1 MDYQT
6 FEKVNKF
13 ITVEAYIFF
22 LTQELKQQYKLSLKE
37 LLILAYF
44 YYKNEHSISLKEI
57 IGDILY
63 KQSDVVKN
71 IKSLSKKGFINKS
84 RNEADERRIF
94 VSVTPIQ
101 RKKIACVINE
111 LDKIIKGFNKER
123 DYIKYQWAPKYSK
136 EFFILFMNIMY
147 SKDFLKYR
155 FNLTFLDLS
164 ILYVISSRKNE
175 ILNLKDLFESI
186 RFMYPQIVRSVN
198 RLNNK
203 GMLIKERS
211 LADERIVL
219 IKINKIQYNT
229 IKSIFTDTSKILKP
243 RKFFF

>member
-1 MDYQT
+1 M
-6 FEKVNKF
+6 
-13 ITVEAYIFF
+13 
-22 LTQELKQQYKLSLKE
+22 
-37 LLILAYF
+37 LILAYF

-111 LDKIIKGFNKER
+111 LDKIIKGFNKES

-136 EFFILFMNIMY
+136 EFLY
-147 SKDFLKYR
+147 FLWTLCTQKI
-155 FNLTFLDLS
+155 FKIS
-164 ILYVISSRKNE
+164 I
-175 ILNLKDLFESI
+175 
-186 RFMYPQIVRSVN
+186 
-198 RLNNK
+198 
-203 GMLIKERS
+203 
-211 LADERIVL
+211 
-219 IKINKIQYNT
+219 
-229 IKSIFTDTSKILKP
+229 
-243 RKFFF
+243 

>member
-13 ITVEAYIFF
+13 INVEAYIFF

-123 DYIKYQWAPKYSK
+123 DYIK
-136 EFFILFMNIMY
+136 
-147 SKDFLKYR
+147 
-155 FNLTFLDLS
+155 
-164 ILYVISSRKNE
+164 
-175 ILNLKDLFESI
+175 
-186 RFMYPQIVRSVN
+186 
-198 RLNNK
+198 
-203 GMLIKERS
+203 
-211 LADERIVL
+211 
-219 IKINKIQYNT
+219 
-229 IKSIFTDTSKILKP
+229 
-243 RKFFF
+243 

>member
-1 MDYQT
+1 
-6 FEKVNKF
+6 
-13 ITVEAYIFF
+13 
-22 LTQELKQQYKLSLKE
+22 
-37 LLILAYF
+37 
-44 YYKNEHSISLKEI
+44 
-57 IGDILY
+57 
-63 KQSDVVKN
+63 
-71 IKSLSKKGFINKS
+71 
-84 RNEADERRIF
+84 
-94 VSVTPIQ
+94 
-101 RKKIACVINE
+101 
-111 LDKIIKGFNKER
+111 
-123 DYIKYQWAPKYSK
+123 
-136 EFFILFMNIMY
+136 FILFMNIMY

-155 FNLTFLDLS
+155 FNLTFIDLS

-219 IKINKIQYNT
+219 IKINKIQDNT

>member
-13 ITVEAYIFF
+13 INVEAYIFF

-94 VSVTPIQ
+94 VSVTPVNSGLKMLFYGGLKMSFFSGL
-101 RKKIACVINE
+101 R
-111 LDKIIKGFNKER
+111 LS
-123 DYIKYQWAPKYSK
+123 YI
-136 EFFILFMNIMY
+136 
-147 SKDFLKYR
+147 
-155 FNLTFLDLS
+155 
-164 ILYVISSRKNE
+164 
-175 ILNLKDLFESI
+175 
-186 RFMYPQIVRSVN
+186 
-198 RLNNK
+198 
-203 GMLIKERS
+203 
-211 LADERIVL
+211 
-219 IKINKIQYNT
+219 
-229 IKSIFTDTSKILKP
+229 
-243 RKFFF
+243 

>member
-1 MDYQT
+1 
-6 FEKVNKF
+6 
-13 ITVEAYIFF
+13 
-22 LTQELKQQYKLSLKE
+22 
-37 LLILAYF
+37 
-44 YYKNEHSISLKEI
+44 
-57 IGDILY
+57 
-63 KQSDVVKN
+63 
-71 IKSLSKKGFINKS
+71 S
-84 RNEADERRIF
+84 RTEADERRIF
-94 VSVTPIQ
+94 VSVSPIQ

-111 LDKIIKGFNKER
+111 LDKIER

-211 LADERIVL
+211 HADERIVL

>member
-1 MDYQT
+1 
-6 FEKVNKF
+6 
-13 ITVEAYIFF
+13 
-22 LTQELKQQYKLSLKE
+22 
-37 LLILAYF
+37 
-44 YYKNEHSISLKEI
+44 
-57 IGDILY
+57 
-63 KQSDVVKN
+63 
-71 IKSLSKKGFINKS
+71 
-84 RNEADERRIF
+84 
-94 VSVTPIQ
+94 
-101 RKKIACVINE
+101 
-111 LDKIIKGFNKER
+111 
-123 DYIKYQWAPKYSK
+123 
-136 EFFILFMNIMY
+136 MNIMY

-243 RKFFF
+243 RKFFFKFKQIYLLIK

>member
-1 MDYQT
+1 
-6 FEKVNKF
+6 
-13 ITVEAYIFF
+13 
-22 LTQELKQQYKLSLKE
+22 
-37 LLILAYF
+37 
-44 YYKNEHSISLKEI
+44 
-57 IGDILY
+57 
-63 KQSDVVKN
+63 
-71 IKSLSKKGFINKS
+71 
-84 RNEADERRIF
+84 
-94 VSVTPIQ
+94 
-101 RKKIACVINE
+101 INE

-147 SKDFLKYR
+147 SYR

>member
-13 ITVEAYIFF
+13 INVEAYIFF

-84 RNEADERRIF
+84 RNEADERCIF

-101 RKKIACVINE
+101 RKKIACVI
-111 LDKIIKGFNKER
+111 
-123 DYIKYQWAPKYSK
+123 
-136 EFFILFMNIMY
+136 
-147 SKDFLKYR
+147 
-155 FNLTFLDLS
+155 
-164 ILYVISSRKNE
+164 
-175 ILNLKDLFESI
+175 
-186 RFMYPQIVRSVN
+186 
-198 RLNNK
+198 
-203 GMLIKERS
+203 
-211 LADERIVL
+211 
-219 IKINKIQYNT
+219 
-229 IKSIFTDTSKILKP
+229 
-243 RKFFF
+243 

>member
-13 ITVEAYIFF
+13 INVEAYIFF

-84 RNEADERRIF
+84 R
-94 VSVTPIQ
+94 
-101 RKKIACVINE
+101 
-111 LDKIIKGFNKER
+111 
-123 DYIKYQWAPKYSK
+123 
-136 EFFILFMNIMY
+136 
-147 SKDFLKYR
+147 
-155 FNLTFLDLS
+155 LDLS

>member
-1 MDYQT
+1 
-6 FEKVNKF
+6 
-13 ITVEAYIFF
+13 
-22 LTQELKQQYKLSLKE
+22 
-37 LLILAYF
+37 
-44 YYKNEHSISLKEI
+44 
-57 IGDILY
+57 
-63 KQSDVVKN
+63 
-71 IKSLSKKGFINKS
+71 
-84 RNEADERRIF
+84 
-94 VSVTPIQ
+94 
-101 RKKIACVINE
+101 
-111 LDKIIKGFNKER
+111 
-123 DYIKYQWAPKYSK
+123 
-136 EFFILFMNIMY
+136 ILFMNIMY

-164 ILYVISSRKNE
+164 ILYVISSRKHE

-219 IKINKIQYNT
+219 IKINKIQDNT

>member
-1 MDYQT
+1 M
-6 FEKVNKF
+6 N
-13 ITVEAYIFF
+13 A
-22 LTQELKQQYKLSLKE
+22 S
-37 LLILAYF
+37 
-44 YYKNEHSISLKEI
+44 
-57 IGDILY
+57 
-63 KQSDVVKN
+63 
-71 IKSLSKKGFINKS
+71 
-84 RNEADERRIF
+84 IF

-219 IKINKIQYNT
+219 IKINKYNIT
-229 IKSIFTDTSKILKP
+229 LLKAYSQILPRFSNQENFSFKFKQIYLLIK
-243 RKFFF
+243 

>member
-1 MDYQT
+1 M
-6 FEKVNKF
+6 F
-13 ITVEAYIFF
+13 
-22 LTQELKQQYKLSLKE
+22 LSLKT
-37 LLILAYF
+37 LYRKRTVIWPFYF
-44 YYKNEHSISLKEI
+44 YTI
-57 IGDILY
+57 IRT
-63 KQSDVVKN
+63 
-71 IKSLSKKGFINKS
+71 LS
-84 RNEADERRIF
+84 
-94 VSVTPIQ
+94 
-101 RKKIACVINE
+101 
-111 LDKIIKGFNKER
+111 
-123 DYIKYQWAPKYSK
+123 
-136 EFFILFMNIMY
+136 
-147 SKDFLKYR
+147 KYR

>member
-13 ITVEAYIFF
+13 INVEAYIFF

-84 RNEADERRIF
+84 RNEQMNAVF
-94 VSVTPIQ
+94 
-101 RKKIACVINE
+101 
-111 LDKIIKGFNKER
+111 
-123 DYIKYQWAPKYSK
+123 
-136 EFFILFMNIMY
+136 LFQ
-147 SKDFLKYR
+147 L
-155 FNLTFLDLS
+155 L
-164 ILYVISSRKNE
+164 
-175 ILNLKDLFESI
+175 
-186 RFMYPQIVRSVN
+186 
-198 RLNNK
+198 
-203 GMLIKERS
+203 
-211 LADERIVL
+211 
-219 IKINKIQYNT
+219 QYNV
-229 IKSIFTDTSKILKP
+229 KRLLVLLMS
-243 RKFFF
+243 

>member
-1 MDYQT
+1 MNCQT
-6 FEKVNKF
+6 FEKVNKL
-13 ITVEAYIFF
+13 IDVEAYIFF
-22 LTQELKQQYKLSLKE
+22 LAQELKQQNKLSLKE

-44 YYKNEHSISLKEI
+44 YYKKKNDISLKEI

-63 KQSDVVKN
+63 KQSDIVKN

-84 RNEADERRIF
+84 RTKNDERCIF
-94 VSVTPIQ
+94 VSVTPLQ
-101 RKKIACVINE
+101 RKKISYLISD
-111 LDKIIKGFNKER
+111 LDKIIIKFNIDRNYTE
-123 DYIKYQWAPKYSK
+123 YQWAPKYSK
-136 EFFILFMNIMY
+136 DFFILFMNIMY

-164 ILYVISSRKNE
+164 ILYILSSRKNE
-175 ILNLKDLFESI
+175 VLYLKDLFENI
-186 RFMYPQIVRSVN
+186 RFMYPQIARSVN
-198 RLNNK
+198 RLNDK

-219 IKINKIQYNT
+219 VKFNKAKDNT

>member
-1 MDYQT
+1 MVKTLYSILHRSLD
-6 FEKVNKF
+6 
-13 ITVEAYIFF
+13 
-22 LTQELKQQYKLSLKE
+22 LT
-37 LLILAYF
+37 
-44 YYKNEHSISLKEI
+44 
-57 IGDILY
+57 
-63 KQSDVVKN
+63 
-71 IKSLSKKGFINKS
+71 
-84 RNEADERRIF
+84 
-94 VSVTPIQ
+94 
-101 RKKIACVINE
+101 
-111 LDKIIKGFNKER
+111 
-123 DYIKYQWAPKYSK
+123 K

>member
-6 FEKVNKF
+6 FEKVNKL
-13 ITVEAYIFF
+13 INVEAYIFF

-71 IKSLSKKGFINKS
+71 IKSLSKKGFNK
-84 RNEADERRIF
+84 D
-94 VSVTPIQ
+94 
-101 RKKIACVINE
+101 
-111 LDKIIKGFNKER
+111 R
-123 DYIKYQWAPKYSK
+123 DYIKFQWAPKYSK

-155 FNLTFLDLS
+155 FNLTFIDLS

-219 IKINKIQYNT
+219 IKINKIQDNT